1 MSAYNFYDKLEKQDA
16 GYGYKFRTYLHPLFD
31 DIENSKCSEEESQQ
45 WKYIKFNSDI
55 DQE

>member
-16 GYGYKFRTYLHPLFD
+16 GYGYKFSTYLHPLFD
-31 DIENSKCSEEESQQ
+31 DIENSKWSEEESQQ